1 MSAAIWCE
9 VSNMEPEKDN
19 EDTVKLEWTDIV
31 AMAIAQFEILMPMII
46 VIAAAFL
53 LVLWIFT

>member
-1 MSAAIWCE
+1 
-9 VSNMEPEKDN
+9 MEPEKDN